1 MVRTHYKEASGQRKV
16 IVHQSCG
23 GEWGSEKDQLRQRS
37 LVHGGDTALPGCWT
51 FLLRAGQCGGGAR
64 QYLVFGTFT
73 LDSWYLVL
81 DVCCLVFGTWY
92 LVINA

>member
-1 MVRTHYKEASGQRKV
+1 M
-16 IVHQSCG
+16 IVHQSVPLLG
-23 GEWGSEKDQLRQRS
+23 GVGVRKGSAQAKIL
-37 LVHGGDTALPGCWT
+37 GAWGDTALPGCWT